1 MIDIQGLLATLA
13 TKFRDHPEGA
23 ELPSHHPDCL
33 GCGADNPHGHHLA
46 VRRRGD
52 GVVAA
57 HVFDERHVGAPGF
70 AHGGAVATVLDDLF
84 GFLLYRTGQPAV
96 TRSLTVD
103 YLSPVFLGVSYELAG
118 RIVEM
123 EGRRLFVEAEVTDTK
138 KGLVAR
144 ARALFV
150 VVDVAHFGHEPA
162 AE

>member
-1 MIDIQGLLATLA
+1 MIDIQGVLETLA

-57 HVFDERHVGAPGF
+57 HVFDERHVGAPGI

-96 TRSLTVD
+96 TRSLTVE
-103 YLSPVFLGVSYELAG
+103 YLSPVHLGVSYELAAK
-118 RIVEM
+118 IVDM
-123 EGRRLFVEAEVTDTK
+123 EGRRLFVEAEVTDPK
-138 KGLVAR
+138 ERVVAR
-144 ARALFV
+144 ATAIFV
-150 VVDVAHFGHEPA
+150 VVDVAHFAQESA
-162 AE
+162 AD